1 VSDFSAH
8 LQAALAPQ
16 YTLER
21 ELTGGGM
28 SRVFVATDV
37 ALGRK
42 VVVKVLPPELAA
54 GVNHERFRR
63 EIQVCA
69 QLQHPHIVPLL
80 SAGEKESLIWYTMP
94 FIAGHSM
101 REALARGDKFP
112 VKDVLRIM
120 GEVAEALDYA
130 HGLGVIHRDIK
141 PGNVLL
147 LGSHALVTDFGVAK
161 AISAAMPSSGFT
173 SAGMAIGT
181 PAYMAPE
188 QIAADPAAD
197 HRMDLYALGL
207 LGYEMLTGQVP
218 FKEDSPQKTMAA
230 QLTREPDPVET
241 SRADVPP
248 KLAILIKRLLAKIP
262 SDRPGLASEVVTE
275 LEDIAMSSGA
285 SLAPLR
291 PLRRPSIL
299 KAAAVIAGGIA
310 IVGAAWMLGERAGNV
325 EATNFVRDSLA
336 AADSSALVAN
346 AAAMLTREDS
356 MAIARAVSE
365 KMKVAPS
372 RVASSRT
379 SGGSV
384 SGSAQSDSVRL
395 LRMADSLRQEIQ
407 RTVLDSIVRL
417 GPGMGQAMVITT
429 EAARLASDA
438 RTMSNSL
445 LDGTKIA
452 VDLGGV
458 GRPRPGAAQQYA
470 EALKAGPRRVVVA
483 LPRPSR
489 TRPELDQIAVVIAD
503 SLRHHLSRNTRFVLV
518 PADSVAAA
526 LQTSRTVNGI
536 QESLNADVIVSISLL
551 PKNDSVVRMI
561 NLRDLKSRSGFNYR
575 VISHTAPAT
584 DVTAGLSAAAPQA
597 VLELLEME
605 RGNYFSRDPRDL
617 DRTFRAVPR
626 PATEARP
633 PQPAVTPPATT
644 PPADGTDQG

>member
-1 VSDFSAH
+1 MSDFQAH
-8 LQAALAPQ
+8 LQSALAPQ

-94 FIAGHSM
+94 FIAGHSL
-101 REALARGDKFP
+101 REGLARGDKYS
-112 VKDVLRIM
+112 VKDVVRIM

-147 LGSHALVTDFGVAK
+147 LGNHALVTDFGVAK

-230 QLTREPDPVET
+230 QLTREPDSVED
-241 SRADVPP
+241 SRGDVPP
-248 KLAILIKRLLAKIP
+248 RLSALIKRLLAKIP
-262 SDRPGLASEVVTE
+262 SDRPALASEVVVE

-291 PLRRPSIL
+291 PLRRPSML
-299 KAAAVIAGGIA
+299 RAAAVIAGGIA
-310 IVGAAWMLGERAGNV
+310 IVAAAWALGERAGNV

-336 AADSSALVAN
+336 AADSTALVAS
-346 AAAMLTREDS
+346 AAAMLTSEDS
-356 MAIARAVSE
+356 MAIAKAVSE
-365 KMKVAPS
+365 RMRVAPPPA
-372 RVASSRT
+372 RVASSRS

-384 SGSAQSDSVRL
+384 SGSAQADTVAF
-395 LRMADSLRQEIQ
+395 LRMADSIRQDIQ

-417 GPGMGQAMVITT
+417 GPAMGQAMVITT
-429 EAARLASDA
+429 TDAARLASEA
-438 RTMSNSL
+438 KMLTNSIL
-445 LDGTKIA
+445 EGTRVA
-452 VDLGGV
+452 VDPQV
-458 GRPRPGAAQQYA
+458 AQRPRPGASQAYE
-470 EALKAGPRRVVVA
+470 EALRAGPRRVVVA

-489 TRPELDQIAVVIAD
+489 TRPELDQIAAMIAD
-503 SLRHHLSRNTRFVLV
+503 SLRYHLSRNTRFVLV
-518 PADSVAAA
+518 PADSVATA
-526 LQTSRTVNGI
+526 LRTSRTVNGI
-536 QESLNADVIVSISLL
+536 QESLE
-551 PKNDSVVRMI
+551 P
-561 NLRDLKSRSGFNYR
+561 
-575 VISHTAPAT
+575 T
-584 DVTAGLSAAAPQA
+584 
-597 VLELLEME
+597 
-605 RGNYFSRDPRDL
+605 
-617 DRTFRAVPR
+617 
-626 PATEARP
+626 
-633 PQPAVTPPATT
+633 
-644 PPADGTDQG
+644 

>member
-1 VSDFSAH
+1 VSDFAAH
-8 LQAALAPQ
+8 LQSALAPQ

-37 ALGRK
+37 ALARK

-80 SAGEKESLIWYTMP
+80 SAGEKGSLIWYTMP
-94 FIAGHSM
+94 YIAGHSL
-101 REALARGDKFP
+101 REALARGDKFS
-112 VKDVLRIM
+112 VKDVVRVL

-147 LGSHALVTDFGVAK
+147 LGNHALVTDFGVAK

-230 QLTREPDPVET
+230 QLTRDPNPVED
-241 SRADVPP
+241 SRGDVPP
-248 KLAILIKRLLAKIP
+248 KLSALIRRLLAKLP
-262 SDRPGLASEVVTE
+262 SDRPGLASQVVTE
-275 LEDIAMSSGA
+275 LDDIAMSSGA

-291 PLRRPSIL
+291 PLRRPSMVR
-299 KAAAVIAGGIA
+299 AAAVVAGGIA
-310 IVGAAWMLGERAGNV
+310 IVGAAWALGERAGNV
-325 EATNFVRDSLA
+325 EASNFVRDSLA
-336 AADSSALVAN
+336 AAESSAVVAS

-356 MAIARAVSE
+356 MAIAQAVSDR
-365 KMKVAPS
+365 MKTRPAPA
-372 RVASSRT
+372 RVASAPS
-379 SGGSV
+379 SP
-384 SGSAQSDSVRL
+384 QSDTVAL
-395 LRMADSLRQEIQ
+395 LRMADSIRVEIQ
-407 RTVLDSIVRL
+407 RSVLDSLVRL
-417 GPGMGQAMVITT
+417 GPGMGK
-429 EAARLASDA
+429 
-438 RTMSNSL
+438 SL
-445 LDGTKIA
+445 VVSTD
-452 VDLGGV
+452 
-458 GRPRPGAAQQYA
+458 AAQFAAEARALSASIAEGSRSVLDAPARRGGPEAYQ

-489 TRPELDQIAVVIAD
+489 SRPELDLMAQVIAD
-503 SLRHHLSRNTRFVLV
+503 SLRHHLAQNTRFALV
-518 PADSVAAA
+518 PADSVAQA

-536 QESLNADVIVSISLL
+536 QEALKADVIVSISLV
-551 PKNDSVVRMI
+551 PTKDSVVRMI
-561 NLRDLKSRSGFNYR
+561 NLRDLKARSGFNYR
-575 VISHTAPAT
+575 VISHTAPAG
-584 DVTAGLSAAAPQA
+584 DATAGLAVAAPQA
-597 VLELLEME
+597 VSELIEME
-605 RGNYFSRDPRDL
+605 RSNYLFRTMTGSQPAPR
-617 DRTFRAVPR
+617 TAPR
-626 PATEARP
+626 PPGAARP
-633 PQPAVTPPATT
+633 PTP
-644 PPADGTDQG
+644 

>member
-1 VSDFSAH
+1 VSDFAAH

-101 REALARGDKFP
+101 REALARGDKFS

-161 AISAAMPSSGFT
+161 AISAAMPS
-173 SAGMAIGT
+173 IGT

-230 QLTREPDPVET
+230 QLTRDPNPVEA
-241 SRADVPP
+241 SRGDVPP
-248 KLAILIKRLLAKIP
+248 KLAALIKRLLAKLP
-262 SDRPGLASEVVTE
+262 SDRPGLASEVVVE

-291 PLRRPSIL
+291 PLRRPS
-299 KAAAVIAGGIA
+299 AARAVALVAGA
-310 IVGAAWMLGERAGNV
+310 VALVGAAWILGERAGNV
-325 EATNFVRDSLA
+325 EAANFVRDSLA

-346 AAAMLTREDS
+346 AATMLTREDS
-356 MAIARAVSE
+356 MAIARAVTE
-365 KMKVAPS
+365 KMKVAPA

-384 SGSAQSDSVRL
+384 GGSGSGSAQSDTVAL
-395 LRMADSLRQEIQ
+395 LRMADSIRQDIQ
-407 RTVLDSIVRL
+407 RTVLDSLVRL

-438 RTMSNSL
+438 KMLSGSII
-445 LDGTKIA
+445 DGTKMV
-452 VDLGGV
+452 VDVGG
-458 GRPRPGAAQQYA
+458 GARPRPGAAQAYA
-470 EALKAGPRRVVVA
+470 EALRAGPRRVVVA

-489 TRPELDQIAVVIAD
+489 TRPEMDQIAAVIAD
-503 SLRHHLSRNTRFVLV
+503 SLRHHISRNTRFVLV

-526 LQTSRTVNGI
+526 LQTSRTINAI
-536 QESLNADVIVSISLL
+536 QESLDADVIVSISLL
-551 PKNDSVVRMI
+551 PTKDSVVRMI
-561 NLRDLKSRSGFNYR
+561 NLRDLKSRTGFNYR

-597 VLELLEME
+597 VAELIEME
-605 RGNYFSRDPRDL
+605 RGNFFSRDFTREQE
-617 DRTFRAVPR
+617 RSFRQPPR
-626 PATEARP
+626 PPTDARP
-633 PQPAVTPPATT
+633 PAPAVTPPATT
-644 PPADGTDQG
+644 PPPA